1 MQPKS
6 QSLSVDEVRMVFSL
20 PVLSC
25 ESSVSVR
32 ENSDRKN
39 DELLNIGW
47 SKLCR
52 RQPLRSWNRYDLFNQ
67 ILKQDLWSVQAAC
80 KHIL

>member
-1 MQPKS
+1 
-6 QSLSVDEVRMVFSL
+6 MVFSL

-32 ENSDRKN
+32 ENSDRKK

-67 ILKQDLWSVQAAC
+67 ILKQDFDLFKQLANTCSKEIFDTIGV
-80 KHIL
+80 ILSLA